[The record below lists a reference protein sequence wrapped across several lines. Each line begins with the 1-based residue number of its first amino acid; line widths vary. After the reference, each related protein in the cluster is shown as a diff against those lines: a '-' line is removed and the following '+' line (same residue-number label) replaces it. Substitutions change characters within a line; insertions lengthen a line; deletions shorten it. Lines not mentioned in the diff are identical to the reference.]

1 MKTLLRVLLAAV
13 ACAAPAR
20 AAAQPLH
27 LVLTPSQKPT
37 DLLAAGEEFGQALGR
52 LYGAPVR
59 VTVASDYAAV
69 IEALRNR
76 TADLAFVHP
85 VGYVLAS
92 REAKARIVARNLWHG
107 KSTFTSRIYV
117 RKDGGITTLEDL
129 RDKTMAFVDPSSAS
143 GYTYPMVLL
152 IQRGLVKNRDPKT
165 FFREV
170 MFAGAH
176 DAAMRALLNGHV
188 DAIAS
193 FDMAR
198 EQYLT
203 DPAER
208 EKIAFVA
215 ETAAIPE
222 AGIAARDGLAP
233 AAFAK
238 VRAALLQMR
247 GPAYASLLK
256 RMYDIDGFQ
265 PAQDRD
271 YDPRRAVPGAAPAT
285 LRARRRQM
293 GRVFQQFTLVRRV
306 SVLDNV
312 LAGRLGWAPALPT
325 LFAPFPAEDR
335 RIALECL
342 AQVGLADFA
351 HRRADTLSGGE
362 QQRVAIARAL
372 AQSPA
377 VILADE
383 PTASLDPALTGSIMD
398 LLKTIRAQRGLTLV
412 VSQYQLETALAYATR
427 VVGFRQGRVVFDG
440 PPAALS
446 PAVAATIYGEEPRR
460 SPPGG
465 HPLGARPSFSRRAG
479 W

>member
-1 MKTLLRVLLAAV
+1 MGIWTRQGGQAWRVPVRCSSGTLTGFDSHLLCSRAVKILLGLLLAAL
-13 ACAAPAR
+13 AWATPLPGAAE
-20 AAAQPLH
+20 PLH

-37 DLLAAGEEFGQALGR
+37 DLLAAGEEFGQALGK

-107 KSTFTSRIYV
+107 KSTFTSRVYV
-117 RKDGGITTLEDL
+117 RRDSGITTLEGL
-129 RDKTMAFVDPSSAS
+129 RGKTIAFVDPSSSS

-152 IQRGLVKNRDPKT
+152 IQRGLVRDRDPKT

-208 EKIAFVA
+208 DKIIFVA
-215 ETAAIPE
+215 ETTPIPE
-222 AGIAARDGLAP
+222 AGIAARDGLGP
-233 AAFAK
+233 EIFAK
-238 VRAALLQMR
+238 VRTALVQMR

-256 RMYDIDGFQ
+256 RMYDIDGFE
-265 PAQDRD
+265 PAEDRD
-271 YDPRRAVPGAAPAT
+271 YDPVRAAVELLG
-285 LRARRRQM
+285 
-293 GRVFQQFTLVRRV
+293 VR
-306 SVLDNV
+306 
-312 LAGRLGWAPALPT
+312 
-325 LFAPFPAEDR
+325 
-335 RIALECL
+335 
-342 AQVGLADFA
+342 
-351 HRRADTLSGGE
+351 
-362 QQRVAIARAL
+362 
-372 AQSPA
+372 
-377 VILADE
+377 
-383 PTASLDPALTGSIMD
+383 
-398 LLKTIRAQRGLTLV
+398 
-412 VSQYQLETALAYATR
+412 
-427 VVGFRQGRVVFDG
+427 
-440 PPAALS
+440 
-446 PAVAATIYGEEPRR
+446 PR
-460 SPPGG
+460 
-465 HPLGARPSFSRRAG
+465 
-479 W
+479 